1 MKAAAFSA
9 EWRIGSSD
17 PPGRK
22 SAEGGVAMAGRAR
35 PAVEAKDIHGLKYF
49 KQLRP
54 LLAPLRDI
62 GTEGDRAGN
71 RRFFFDDYASLVL
84 LFFFNPTLK
93 SLRAL
98 QQASELDKVQ
108 KKLGTPRVSLGS
120 LSEAAHNFDADA
132 LQAIIGE
139 LAQKALPLHT
149 GQRADKD
156 AEFLRGLTAV
166 DGSLLPALPK
176 MAWALWL
183 DDTHRAAKLHLHF
196 DVFKAVPCHATIT
209 HGNGNE
215 KKELRAAL
223 QPDRLYV
230 IDRGYAEYQLFQDM
244 IDAKSSFIGRIRD
257 NAVFKLVEERPLSQ
271 DAKDAGVV
279 RDRVVWLGCETSGQV
294 FKQPLRVVEVVT
306 GKVDSQGRPDI
317 LCLSCDRLDLD
328 AAWIA
333 VGYKYRWTV
342 ELFFRWFKCI
352 LGCQHLLSNCHNG
365 VSIQVYLALIA
376 SLLIVVWTGSKPNKR
391 TFEMLCLYFQGWASE
406 RELLA
411 HLERE
416 KAKKNKKS

>member
-1 MKAAAFSA
+1 
-9 EWRIGSSD
+9 
-17 PPGRK
+17 
-22 SAEGGVAMAGRAR
+22 MANHAR
-35 PAVEAKDIHGLKYF
+35 PAVQAKDIHGLKYF

-54 LLAPLRDI
+54 LLAPLRDL
-62 GTEGDRAGN
+62 GTESDRAGN
-71 RRFFFDDYASLVL
+71 RRFFFDDYASLLL

-98 QQASELDKVQ
+98 QQASELNKVQ

-120 LSEAAHNFDADA
+120 LSAAARDFDAEA
-132 LQAIIGE
+132 LQAIVGE
-139 LAQKALPLHT
+139 LAHKALPLHT
-149 GQRADKD
+149 GGRADKD
-156 AEFLRGLTAV
+156 AEFLRGLTSV

-196 DVFKAVPCHATIT
+196 DVFKAVPCQATIT
-209 HGNGNE
+209 DGNGNE

-223 QPDRLYV
+223 QPDRLYA
-230 IDRGYAEYQLFQDM
+230 IDRGYAEYQLFQDI

-257 NAVFKLVEERPLSQ
+257 NAVFELVEERPLSQ

-294 FKQPLRVVEVVT
+294 FKQPLRVVEVDT
-306 GKVDSQGRPDI
+306 GKTDSKGRPDI
-317 LCLSCDRLDLD
+317 LLIASDRLDLD

-333 VGYKYRWTV
+333 LGYKYRWTV

-352 LGCQHLLSNCHNG
+352 LGCQHLLSTCQNG
-365 VSIQVYLALIA
+365 VAIQVYLALIA
-376 SLLIVVWTGSKPNKR
+376 SLLIVLWTGSKPTKR

-406 RELLA
+406 GELLA
-411 HLERE
+411 HLQRE
-416 KAKKNKKS
+416 QAKKSAKK

>member
-1 MKAAAFSA
+1 
-9 EWRIGSSD
+9 
-17 PPGRK
+17 
-22 SAEGGVAMAGRAR
+22 MARHAR
-35 PAVEAKDIHGLKYF
+35 PAVQAKDIHGLKYF

-54 LLAPLRDI
+54 LLAPLRDL
-62 GTEGDRAGN
+62 GTERDQAGN
-71 RRFFFDDYASLVL
+71 RRFFFDDYASLLL

-98 QQASELDKVQ
+98 QQASDLNKVQ
-108 KKLGTPRVSLGS
+108 QKLGSPRVALGT
-120 LSEAAHNFDADA
+120 LSEAARIFDADA
-132 LQAIIGE
+132 LQAVVGE
-139 LAQKALPLHT
+139 LAHQALPLHT

-209 HGNGNE
+209 DGNGNE

-223 QPDRLYV
+223 QADRLYV
-230 IDRGYAEYQLFQDM
+230 IDRGYAEYRLFQDI
-244 IDAKSSFIGRIRD
+244 IDAKSSFIGRLRH
-257 NAVFKLVEERPLSQ
+257 NAVFELVEERPLSD
-271 DAKDAGVV
+271 DAKKAGVV

-294 FKQPLRVVEVVT
+294 FQQPLRVVEVAT
-306 GKVDSQGRPDI
+306 GKNDSQGRPEI
-317 LCLSCDRLDLD
+317 LLLSSDRLDLD

-333 VGYKYRWTV
+333 LGYKYRWTV

-352 LGCQHLLSNCHNG
+352 LGCQHLLSTCQNG
-365 VSIQVYLALIA
+365 VAIQVYLALIA
-376 SLLIVVWTGSKPNKR
+376 SLLIVLWAGAKPSKR

-406 RELLA
+406 KELLA
-411 HLERE
+411 HLQRE
-416 KAKKNKKS
+416 QAKKTQES